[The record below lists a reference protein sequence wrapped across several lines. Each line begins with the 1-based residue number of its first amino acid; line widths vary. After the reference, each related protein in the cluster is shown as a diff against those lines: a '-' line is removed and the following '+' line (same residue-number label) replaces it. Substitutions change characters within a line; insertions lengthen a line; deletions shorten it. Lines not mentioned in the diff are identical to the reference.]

1 MNITTVMEAEEAMNK
16 TFDRDVYIKD
26 FLQLRNSQD
35 IFGYCSI
42 IQRKKVANIFLFKHL
57 LRFSRLY
64 NEKDP
69 GRVKRNGTEGVTTN
83 HGLLHEPTNWK

>member
-1 MNITTVMEAEEAMNK
+1 MEAEEAMNK
-16 TFDRDVYIKD
+16 TFDRDVYLKD

-57 LRFSRLY
+57 LKFPRL
-64 NEKDP
+64 
-69 GRVKRNGTEGVTTN
+69 
-83 HGLLHEPTNWK
+83 